1 MKEILKQISDS
12 SLFQLSIFDDSLQIK
27 GRVLS
32 PAEVEAAG
40 LASAMVARDLLPQKG
55 GASAFV
61 NLHERIDGREFKDL
75 DDGLISDLLS
85 AMNTVKPETLLKMQH
100 QQDMLLTQ
108 IVQHASSDGVT
119 WERLILVN
127 AVEQQDPDAGRLW
140 VGMIPKEDRDR
151 ILECAMKGHQEAS
164 QRLATFRQR

>member
-40 LASAMVARDLLPQKG
+40 LASAMVARDLLPKKG

-108 IVQHASSDGVT
+108 I
-119 WERLILVN
+119 
-127 AVEQQDPDAGRLW
+127 
-140 VGMIPKEDRDR
+140 
-151 ILECAMKGHQEAS
+151 
-164 QRLATFRQR
+164 